1 MRNQRSMGGMFGL
14 TIFAVLLAGPLFPQ
28 ASKATGG
35 CLVASDGKGTLE
47 LRWAPAQGQWPLGGW
62 QIQDGR
68 GNVLMAKVAVGEEK
82 YLAGLPSQDIE
93 NIRTLAKALP
103 PFKSSAEKS
112 LFFSLQVL
120 RAYSDPAYARALG
133 LARTIEKVAGGSQ
146 TYQVVALDAAGRPTG
161 PILKSGPIDA
171 AIATPFPQPP
181 AGLKGE
187 SQKTGVVLYWSAPS
201 ENPSAPIIGYRIE
214 RTDASGHVATAND
227 RLVLLNK
234 AGGAG
239 RPAFTDALAPAEEDL
254 AYRVFTLDVF
264 GRSGVP
270 AEMKIHHADWKALD
284 PPTSVKAEGKKGK
297 VALTWKP
304 NASPRTQAVYVE
316 RAFSAKGPFLPITPK
331 GLAASRATY
340 EDSDVKGGVSY
351 LYRLR
356 SAGSGGAMGEPSVPT
371 SALALSVFPPAQP
384 RGLKADIGRTRVRL
398 SWAKDESPIVGY
410 IVEKKAANGDWLRL
424 NENMDQAALFD
435 VPLGEETS
443 GTFLYRVR
451 SIAFDNQE
459 SAPSAPLE
467 VRIPV
472 KGLPPAPLIVGV
484 ETRDGKAVVR
494 FKPGL
499 PENRSAQFVVL
510 RGGSAADKGIVLGR
524 PLPASAREYTD
535 TFVQPGLDYWYRVVT
550 FDGRGNR
557 SLPSEPVL
565 VTVGTPSIPTPAA
578 PKVALLNEPFVQVR
592 ISFAAPPSG
601 LEAVSERKL
610 EAETLWLRLPGST
623 DKSEMV
629 DPDPPKIGRIS
640 YRIIYRAANGMTGPP
655 SPAAV
660 IDR

>member
-1 MRNQRSMGGMFGL
+1 VRRRRCPRVRL
-14 TIFAVLLAGPLFPQ
+14 TW
-28 ASKATGG
+28 T
-35 CLVASDGKGTLE
+35 
-47 LRWAPAQGQWPLGGW
+47 
-62 QIQDGR
+62 
-68 GNVLMAKVAVGEEK
+68 
-82 YLAGLPSQDIE
+82 
-93 NIRTLAKALP
+93 
-103 PFKSSAEKS
+103 
-112 LFFSLQVL
+112 
-120 RAYSDPAYARALG
+120 
-133 LARTIEKVAGGSQ
+133 
-146 TYQVVALDAAGRPTG
+146 
-161 PILKSGPIDA
+161 
-171 AIATPFPQPP
+171 
-181 AGLKGE
+181 KGE
-187 SQKTGVVLYWSAPS
+187 SPVA
-201 ENPSAPIIGYRIE
+201 GYLI
-214 RTDASGHVATAND
+214 
-227 RLVLLNK
+227 
-234 AGGAG
+234 
-239 RPAFTDALAPAEEDL
+239 
-254 AYRVFTLDVF
+254 
-264 GRSGVP
+264 
-270 AEMKIHHADWKALD
+270 
-284 PPTSVKAEGKKGK
+284 
-297 VALTWKP
+297 
-304 NASPRTQAVYVE
+304 
-316 RAFSAKGPFLPITPK
+316 
-331 GLAASRATY
+331 
-340 EDSDVKGGVSY
+340 
-351 LYRLR
+351 
-356 SAGSGGAMGEPSVPT
+356 
-371 SALALSVFPPAQP
+371 
-384 RGLKADIGRTRVRL
+384 
-398 SWAKDESPIVGY
+398 
-410 IVEKKAANGDWLRL
+410 EKKATNGDWLRL

-535 TFVQPGLDYWYRVVT
+535 TFVQPGLDYWYRVVA

-557 SLPSEPVL
+557 SLPSEPAL

-592 ISFAAPPSG
+592 ISFAVPPSG

-623 DKSEMV
+623 DKGEMV